1 MCLAR
6 KISDEPSRLDYGCT
20 DPDKRISSVKLLTTK
35 ALCLV
40 AAFSC
45 LLPCLR
51 ADESKSL
58 VLGGDRIGQ
67 VNLRMHA
74 AEVERVLGEP
84 SSGDQNMNLRQIETW
99 LAKSPDGKTQV
110 TQTWEIHVNY
120 GQDNRKPTY
129 WQVIQ
134 VAVTSPF
141 FRTHAGNSTQSSLA
155 AIWREYPDLH
165 YLDQTIGGE
174 GSNLEVY
181 DSAPLGIAFL
191 IERNKS
197 AEKGEPW
204 GKCRAIIVHP
214 AGQGPNTTA
223 LEFMVKPPPPGS

>member
-6 KISDEPSRLDYGCT
+6 RISDELSRPNYGCI
-20 DPDKRISSVKLLTTK
+20 DPDKRISSVKLSPTK

-45 LLPCLR
+45 TLPCLR

-58 VLGGDRIGQ
+58 ILEGDRIGQ

-74 AEVERVLGEP
+74 GKVADLLGSP
-84 SSGDQNMNLRQIETW
+84 SFGDQNMNLRQIETW
-99 LAKSPDGKTQV
+99 VAKSPDGKTQI
-110 TQTWEIHVNY
+110 TQIWEIHVNY
-120 GQDNRKPTY
+120 GQDKRKPTY
-129 WQVIQ
+129 WQVTQ

-141 FRTHAGNSTQSSLA
+141 FRTHDGNSTKSTLD
-155 AIWREYPDLH
+155 AIWREYPNLH

-174 GSNLEVY
+174 DSNLEVY
-181 DSAPLGIAFL
+181 DSTSLGIAFL

-197 AEKGEPW
+197 AGKGEPW
-204 GKCRAIIVHP
+204 GKCRAIIVYP
-214 AGQGPNTTA
+214 VGQGPNTTA
-223 LEFMVKPPPPGS
+223 LEFIVKPPPPGS